1 MSYTIND
8 WKKTIETSNLS
19 KIEKIERMQ
28 YVESAF
34 KNKVPIIIDT
44 KHLSKLLGLKIGVLT
59 SMVQSPSSFYREF
72 KIPKKKG
79 GYRDIVTPYKSL
91 LEVQQWI
98 AKHILSCFEI
108 HPSAYAYVK
117 GKNIAQN
124 AKLHIGSSEMLK
136 IDLKDFFPSIKIP
149 RVRELFKRLGY
160 NKEVTYYLSKLCCLK
175 EQLPQG
181 AASSPLISNI
191 ILFNLD
197 KRLFKFASN
206 NQLIYSRYADDLVFS
221 GDAIQSDFRILVAMN
236 IQDEGFSLNPDKTI
250 EYSENQ
256 RKLIT
261 GVVVKKDSIRLPKDL
276 RREIKQQAH
285 YILKFGIL
293 DQVKRYND
301 IFYIDRIL
309 GRLSY
314 WKQIEPKNEY
324 VINTSKEIILMY
336 KETMNNIQNNDD
348 GE

>member
-1 MSYTIND
+1 MSYSIND
-8 WKKTIETSNLS
+8 WKKVIDTSNLS
-19 KIEKIERMQ
+19 EIEKVKRMK

-34 KNKVPIIIDT
+34 KNKVPVIVDT
-44 KHLSKLLGLKIGVLT
+44 THLSQLLGLKIGVLT

-72 KIPKKKG
+72 QIPKRKG

-98 AKHILSCFEI
+98 AKYLLSSFEI

-124 AKLHIGSSEMLK
+124 AKLHLGSAEMLK

-160 NKEVTYYLSKLCCLK
+160 NKEVTYYLSRLCCLK
-175 EQLPQG
+175 DQLPQG
-181 AASSPLISNI
+181 AATSPLISNI
-191 ILFNLD
+191 ILSNLD
-197 KRLFKFASN
+197 KRLFNFASN
-206 NQLIYSRYADDLVFS
+206 NKLIYSRYADDLVFS
-221 GDAIQSDFRILVAMN
+221 GDSIPEHFKVLTIMN
-236 IQDEGFSLNPDKTI
+236 IQDEGFIVNPDKMI
-250 EYSENQ
+250 EYSECQ

-261 GVVVKKDSIRLPKDL
+261 GIVVKKDSIRLPKDL

-285 YILKFGIL
+285 FILKFGIL

-301 IFYIDRIL
+301 IFYIDRVL

-324 VINTSKEIILMY
+324 VLNTLKEITLLY
-336 KETMNNIQNNDD
+336 KETMLQIQNNKL
-348 GE
+348 E